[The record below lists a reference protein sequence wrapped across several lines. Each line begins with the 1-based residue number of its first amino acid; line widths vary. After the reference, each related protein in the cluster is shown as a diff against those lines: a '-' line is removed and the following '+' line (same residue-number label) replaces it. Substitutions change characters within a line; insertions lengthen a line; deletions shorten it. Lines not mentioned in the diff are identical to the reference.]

1 MKKFL
6 LVLSLAGCLFAAAP
20 VQAAGTGTDS
30 EIADKLLLYIPNRLV
45 DALDMFTVNLGIGP
59 VIEAQLMATRAIW
72 GGAGIGL
79 SYKAYKAHNRQYGF
93 GVEEGWYWSF
103 IFVSDE
109 NYSVID
115 STPLVKKYIENRSGF
130 PTPDMRIYDSSKASA
145 TTGQS
150 EDRWAAWLPEISTSI
165 RSNGWTSR
173 SDSSSSTSRV
183 TTSPLT
189 VSGKL
194 R

>member
-1 MKKFL
+1 MKKVPSGLESCRLPFRR
-6 LVLSLAGCLFAAAP
+6 SAG
-20 VQAAGTGTDS
+20 AGGRNRHRF

-130 PTPDMRIYDSSKASA
+130 PHPRHADLRFLRRQARLLGNRRIA
-145 TTGQS
+145 G
-150 EDRWAAWLPEISTSI
+150 LPGYR
-165 RSNGWTSR
+165 RSLH
-173 SDSSSSTSRV
+173 
-183 TTSPLT
+183 P
-189 VSGKL
+189 SGRMGGL
-194 R
+194 RARILLHRHQG

>member
-109 NYSVID
+109 NYSVVD
-115 STPLVKKYIENRSGF
+115 STSLVKKYIENRSGF
-130 PTPDMRIYDSSKASA
+130 PTPDMRIYDFFEGKRDYWAIGGSLGCLV
-145 TTGQS
+145 TGDLYIHPV
-150 EDRWAAWLPEISTSI
+150 EWVDFALGFFFIDIKGDDFTF
-165 RSNGWTSR
+165 
-173 SDSSSSTSRV
+173 DSFR
-183 TTSPLT
+183 
-189 VSGKL
+189 
-194 R
+194 